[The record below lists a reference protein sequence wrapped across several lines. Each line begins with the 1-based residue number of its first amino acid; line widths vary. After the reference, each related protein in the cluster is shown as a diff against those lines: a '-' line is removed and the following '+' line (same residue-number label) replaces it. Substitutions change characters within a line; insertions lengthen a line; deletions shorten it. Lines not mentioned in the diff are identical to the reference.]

1 MASSRALSPAGR
13 DPSLSGQLVLGWR
26 TGDLPGPL
34 GIKILRLSLSG
45 PDRSTWGGFDSLQN
59 TGALTGQSDGFL
71 RYGSVLSV
79 IVNK

>member
-1 MASSRALSPAGR
+1 M
-13 DPSLSGQLVLGWR
+13 LSGQLVLGWR

-45 PDRSTWGGFDSLQN
+45 PDRSTWGGGSDSLQN
-59 TGALTGQSDGFL
+59 TGALTGQSDGL
-71 RYGSVLSV
+71 RYGSVLRV